1 MKTLSIKVLSIKLLN
16 FVYVLLLGF
25 SSPNLLAAVEVV
37 GLFKDRAVIRTSLG
51 EEMVRVG
58 QTSPKGVKLLSADA
72 NGARVSYQGHN
83 YDLKLSNRVGSSFK
97 PVLARSITV
106 NADATGQYRVTGQIN
121 GSPASFLVDTGA
133 SVVAMS
139 SKDATSLGIDY
150 AIGQQG
156 SVVTAQGEVPARYVT
171 LSQVSVGG
179 VVAHNVAATV
189 IEGSYP
195 LDILLGMSYLSEVAM
210 QNQGGVLTLTER

>member
-1 MKTLSIKVLSIKLLN
+1 MHSPGLLDCPGPGTVRCMKLLKI
-16 FVYVLLLGF
+16 VCVLFLGF
-25 SSPNLLAAVEVV
+25 SSPSLLAAVEVV
-37 GLFKDRAVIRTSLG
+37 GLFKDRAVIRTPLG

-72 NGARVSYQGHN
+72 NGARVNFQGQN
-83 YDLKLSNRVGSSFK
+83 YDLKLSNRVGSAFK
-97 PVLARSITV
+97 PIRARSITI
-106 NADATGQYRVTGQIN
+106 NADSTGQYRVTGQIN

-133 SVVAMS
+133 GVVAMS
-139 SKDATSLGIDY
+139 SKHAASSLGIDY

-171 LSQVSVGG
+171 LSQASVGG
-179 VVAHNVAATV
+179 VVAHNVATTV

-195 LDILLGMSYLSEVAM
+195 LDILLGMSYLNSEAM
-210 QNQGGVLTLTER
+210 RN

>member
-1 MKTLSIKVLSIKLLN
+1 MKLLN
-16 FVYVLLLGF
+16 VFLLVLSVLSGI
-25 SSPNLLAAVEVV
+25 SATNVSAAVEVV
-37 GLFKDRAVIRTSLG
+37 GLFKDRAVIRTTLG

-72 NGARVSYQGHN
+72 HGARVSFRGQVH
-83 YDLKLSNRVGSSFK
+83 DLKLSNRVGSAFE
-97 PVLARSITV
+97 PVQSRSITV
-106 NADATGQYRVTGQIN
+106 NADTTGQYRVAGQIN
-121 GSPASFLVDTGA
+121 GSPAGFLVDTGA

-139 SKDATSLGIDY
+139 SKHATGLGIDY
-150 AIGQQG
+150 TIGQQG
-156 SVVTAQGEVPARYVT
+156 TVVTAQGEVPAHYVT

-179 VVAHNVAATV
+179 VTAHNVAATV

-195 LDILLGMSYLSEVAM
+195 LDILLGMSYLNQVAM